1 MTLFRPRTL
10 LHTFLVLLFA
20 TLFVTACGS
29 TATTSQ
35 PAGPAP
41 GLASVPAGYVD
52 TSAYKKNSPYTVCFS
67 NASVSNTWR
76 VAMVE
81 HLRYEIKQH
90 PEIGTFRATDANDDP
105 AKQLQDTEELLSQG
119 CDVLILSPAQQT
131 LTAAV
136 DKAAQHGVPVVML
149 DRTVTSDSYVALVEA
164 SSCEM
169 GRAQAEWL
177 VKALNGSGNIVL
189 LSGVQGATPAEERL
203 RCAREVF
210 AKAPGI
216 KELAQ
221 AYVNWS
227 PAEAKQVTAKWLE
240 QFPRIDG
247 IWSDGLQG
255 AGAVEA
261 FVQKGKPVPPVTGED
276 FNGFLKLWKEH
287 NLNAV
292 AVSFPVRM
300 GRVAVTTALDIL
312 AGKPV
317 PHHLDVPNTIITNDN
332 LVQYIRPNLPDDY
345 WADSDADVVKLMF
358 PTQ

>member
-1 MTLFRPRTL
+1 MPLSHLRTL
-10 LHTFLVLLFA
+10 VHSLLVLMLGA
-20 TLFVTACGS
+20 LFVAACGS
-29 TATTSQ
+29 TATTPP
-35 PAGPAP
+35 PASATGS
-41 GLASVPAGYVD
+41 ASVPAGSVD
-52 TSAYKKNSPYTVCFS
+52 TSAYKKNPPYSVCFS

-90 PEIGTFRATDANDDP
+90 AEIGTFRETDANDDP
-105 AKQLQDTEELLSQG
+105 AKQLQDVEGLLRQG

-136 DKAAQHGVPVVML
+136 DKAMQQHVPVVML
-149 DRTVTSDSYVALVEA
+149 DRSVTSDNYVALVEA
-164 SSCEM
+164 SSCDM
-169 GRAQAEWL
+169 GRLQAEWL
-177 VKALNGSGNIVL
+177 VKTLNGKGNIIL
-189 LSGVQGATPAEERL
+189 LSGIKGATPAEDRL

-210 AKAPGI
+210 AKSPGL

-227 PAEAKQVTAKWLE
+227 PVEGKQVTAKWLE
-240 QFPRIDG
+240 QFPQIDG

-261 FVQKGKPVPPVTGED
+261 FVAKDKRVPPVTGED
-276 FNGFLKLWKEH
+276 FNGFLKLWKQQD
-287 NLNAV
+287 LNAV

-317 PHHLDVPNTIITNDN
+317 SHRFDVPHTVITNSN
-332 LVQYIRPNLPDDY
+332 LAQYVRPNLPDDY
-345 WADSDADVVKLMF
+345 WADSDTDVVKLMF
-358 PTQ
+358 PGQ